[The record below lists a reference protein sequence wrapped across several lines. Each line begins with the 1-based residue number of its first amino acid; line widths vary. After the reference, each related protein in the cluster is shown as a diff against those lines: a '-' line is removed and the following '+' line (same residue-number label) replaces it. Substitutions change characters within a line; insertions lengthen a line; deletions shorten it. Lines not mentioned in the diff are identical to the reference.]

1 MIDEPEGPHPHH
13 GGTGIKWLDLAL
25 ALSVLALSVASL
37 ITAQHT
43 GHTMEK
49 LVNENSRLVR
59 ANSTPLLQFGTGNV
73 TGPNQ
78 REITLQVSNVGTGTA
93 RVIWLELAKDGVPKR
108 FAREVIDYEPKA
120 SEADYVPSQPVGGTY
135 LPAGENRTI
144 LSWRVPTAP
153 LSLAK
158 WNAFDR
164 DRMKLVATACF
175 CSVLGECW
183 TSHLGAD
190 VPNPVKACDA
200 RGRVNYAGFG

>member
-25 ALSVLALSVASL
+25 ALSVLALSVGSL

-43 GHTMEK
+43 GHTMER
-49 LVNENSRLVR
+49 LVTENSRLVR
-59 ANSTPLLQFGTGNV
+59 ANSTPILQFATGNV
-73 TGPNQ
+73 TGPDQ
-78 REITLQVSNVGTGTA
+78 RELTLTVSNVGTGTA
-93 RVIWLELAKDGVPKR
+93 RVIWLELVKNGVARR

-120 SEADYVPSQPVGGTY
+120 AEADYVPSQAVGGTY
-135 LPAGENRTI
+135 LPAGENRTM
-144 LSWRVPTAP
+144 LSWRVPKSA

-164 DRMKLVATACF
+164 DRSALLVNACF

-183 TSHLGAD
+183 TSHLRAD
-190 VPNPVKACDA
+190 VPVPVKACDA